1 MPCLVDIP
9 ERLEGNRREV
19 DGGGGVGTERRGQRD
34 NCGQDV
40 SYERIKMQE
49 FKPGVSKT
57 SNVLIIVSRRG
68 VLYL

>member
-40 SYERIKMQE
+40 IYVRINKKLE
-49 FKPGVSKT
+49 K
-57 SNVLIIVSRRG
+57 
-68 VLYL
+68 

>member
-1 MPCLVDIP
+1 MRYLVLLQLDMPCLVDIP

-40 SYERIKMQE
+40 IYVRINKKLE
-49 FKPGVSKT
+49 K
-57 SNVLIIVSRRG
+57 
-68 VLYL
+68 